1 MAGMRED
8 DCMTQRHFTV
18 TIAGRD
24 SHDLEDLEESSRR
37 LRDELMEIDGIQ
49 IDGVPDGPSRD
60 STRAVAE
67 VLAAFAI
74 SYYLVRPLAKELS
87 GVLHLW
93 QQRHRDKRVLVEFPD
108 GSQLEINGHDPAGTR
123 ELIDKIEQTIPQ

>member
-1 MAGMRED
+1 
-8 DCMTQRHFTV
+8 MTQRHFMV

-37 LRDELMEIDGIQ
+37 LRDELLEIDGIR
-49 IDGVPDGPSRD
+49 IDSVPDGPSRD

-87 GVLHLW
+87 GVLQIWL
-93 QQRHRDKRVLVEFPD
+93 QRHRDKRVLVKFPD

-123 ELIDKIEQTIPQ
+123 ELIDKLEQTIPQ